1 MKKADDMKVSGFTF
15 LKNGQMLGY
24 PFIQSIQSILP
35 IVDEFIVA
43 LGPCDDDTEAMLI
56 SLQEPKLKII
66 HTQWNEKMK
75 DRGYVYGQQ
84 KMIAQFNCRGDWA
97 FYLEA
102 DEVVHEDDLDK
113 IVEAMKQYRN
123 DDEVEALLF
132 DYIHFYGNQNS
143 YLWSPGWYRYAPRI
157 IKNSI
162 RSYAPD
168 GLFWL
173 VLEKNKTGR
182 YPKAAHTGAV
192 MYHYGWIRSEE
203 QMNLKST
210 QVQQY
215 WDKSHTRI
223 DYSQIPQS
231 IIHEF
236 KGTHPE
242 SVQKWLPP
250 ARGVFQA
257 DQEYSL
263 SKKEKKHQIMLKLE
277 KLFGRELSK
286 KHYKLVK

>member
-1 MKKADDMKVSGFTF
+1 
-15 LKNGQMLGY
+15 MLGY

-43 LGPCDDDTEAMLI
+43 LGPCDDDTEEMLV

-84 KMIAQFNCRGDWA
+84 KMIAQFNCTGDWA

-102 DEVVHEDDLDK
+102 DEVVHEDDLER
-113 IVEAMKQYRN
+113 IVDAMKRYRD

-143 YLWSPGWYRYAPRI
+143 YLWSPGWYRRAPRI

-173 VLEKNKTGR
+173 VLEKNKIGR
-182 YPKAAHTGAV
+182 YPKAAHTGAT

-203 QMNLKST
+203 QMNLKSA

-215 WDKSHTRI
+215 WDKKHTQI

-231 IIHEF
+231 IICEF
-236 KGTHPE
+236 KGVHPE
-242 SVQKWLPP
+242 IVQKWLPP
-250 ARGVFQA
+250 AEGIFQA
-257 DQEYSL
+257 DPDYSL
-263 SKKEKKHQIMLKLE
+263 NQKEKKHQYMLELE
-277 KLFGRELSK
+277 KLFGLELSK